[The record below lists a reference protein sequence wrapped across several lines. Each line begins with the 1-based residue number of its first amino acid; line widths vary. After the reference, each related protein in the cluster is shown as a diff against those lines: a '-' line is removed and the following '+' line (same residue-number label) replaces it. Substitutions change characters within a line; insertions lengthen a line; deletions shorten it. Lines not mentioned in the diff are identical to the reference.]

1 MDEKKSNIFTDLFPK
16 KKQSA
21 DDSLIQSVNASTNI
35 SEILQPKMQD
45 DKELLVYEKP
55 TMGFL
60 LLKIAVL
67 FTVFSFLY
75 FYSQLSPS
83 FSMLG
88 TNPVQERES
97 LFNEIL
103 KDQSKINVQNLTLAK
118 YALDDYL
125 FTADIYLH
133 KASQY
138 KSPLTTKSK
147 KAELEKEF
155 APLVAQ
161 MKESLMLAK
170 DLFAKDLLPQSMPNY
185 WVEDVDL
192 RNLFASNAKDELRKY
207 IVASNEDVNEAELL
221 RSVSKLLDSAEAMSL
236 VESLNVQTMKDKDF
250 EELVVKLNELE
261 TGAFATLNLIRG
273 SRISW
278 TGIIT
283 EIEKITKNIDP
294 LFATKI
300 LSQKVGEIFYTSYAF
315 NQKSNTVSVVGETV
329 SDDGSNFTVSAN
341 LIDAFENS
349 KFFEGVTMNS
359 YSKAKEGEEGFVGV
373 LNLQFK
379 LTDL

>member
-133 KASQY
+133 KVSQY

-155 APLVAQ
+155 VPLVAQ